1 MRVIEVSWI
10 RSREIPLAIF
20 AIFFLIS
27 VGGYYSN
34 VPLITS
40 LNTEFS
46 DWILIMVNLALGTG
60 LMALILYHRRKISQK
75 RRGYQLSFVLL
86 AAILIMFV
94 AMYSG
99 PDVSRWLYGQVFTGM
114 ITSIVCF
121 ALFFEVSGAYR
132 AFRVRNI
139 EAFLLMASGFI
150 LIMNFAPM
158 YESIFPAFGEL
169 PRWILSVP
177 AMGASRGILI
187 GVGIG
192 TVSLAVRI
200 LLGYEKLYTR

>member
-1 MRVIEVSWI
+1 MSVASWV
-10 RSREIPLAIF
+10 RSKEIPLIIF
-20 AIFFLIS
+20 AIFFFASI
-27 VGGYYSN
+27 GGYYID
-34 VPLITS
+34 VPLISTINKE
-40 LNTEFS
+40 LT
-46 DWILIMVNLALGTG
+46 DWVTIMVNIALGTG
-60 LMALILYHRRKISQK
+60 LIALILYHKRKIAQK
-75 RRGYQLSFVLL
+75 SKGYQLSFIIFI
-86 AAILIMFV
+86 AIVAMFV

-99 PDVSRWLYGQVFTGM
+99 PEISGWLYGTIFVSMQTA
-114 ITSIVCF
+114 IICF

-139 EAFLLMASGFI
+139 EAFLLMISGFI
-150 LIMNFAPM
+150 LIMNFAPV
-158 YESIFPAFGEL
+158 YESMFPAFGDI

-192 TVSLAVRI
+192 TIAIAVRI